1 LSLIT
6 RASRLITHQ
15 LAVGSWQLA
24 MGIHS
29 RSLLTP
35 HSSASASTS
44 ASTSGGGKR
53 ADLMCM
59 NENFNIFADN

>member
-24 MGIHS
+24 VGNGYP
-29 RSLLTP
+29 LTLTP